1 MFMIIMNVYN
11 KAHAS
16 CSHHRKNSVSRHS
29 FHLNYRI
36 LLAQIIVIHRTYVGG
51 MRNFCNFHRM
61 MLIHWLARGRL
72 WDPRP
77 QRCDHSTT
85 IFSTGKN
92 QNLQLIHHPLCIIY
106 SWTTLQV
113 FEADAREVGVP
124 QKSFLGPF
132 LFRFSICAPVRKLV
146 GLNKFK
152 IFMGRYLFLK

>member
-1 MFMIIMNVYN
+1 MIIMNVYN
-11 KAHAS
+11 KAPAS

-36 LLAQIIVIHRTYVGG
+36 LLAQIIVIHRTYVGECG
-51 MRNFCNFHRM
+51 TFAILLDDPHYCWRGDVYG
-61 MLIHWLARGRL
+61 IHDRKGVTTL
-72 WDPRP
+72 RP
-77 QRCDHSTT
+77 F
-85 IFSTGKN
+85 FSTGKN

-132 LFRFSICAPVRKLV
+132 LFRFSICAPVRKLCWS
-146 GLNKFK
+146 K
-152 IFMGRYLFLK
+152 